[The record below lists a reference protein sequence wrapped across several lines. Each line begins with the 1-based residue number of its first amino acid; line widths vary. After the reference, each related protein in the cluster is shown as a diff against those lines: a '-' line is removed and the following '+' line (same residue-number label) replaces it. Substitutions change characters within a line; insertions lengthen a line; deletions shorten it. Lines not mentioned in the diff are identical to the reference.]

1 MKKVK
6 EVVTK
11 RRNTP
16 VKYRSQS
23 CYTNKVEAIK
33 KWYMDIMMYREE
45 NPVAINPN
53 TKKPAIR
60 KELKPLEF
68 YTDKVKKVYG
78 K

>member
-1 MKKVK
+1 
-6 EVVTK
+6 
-11 RRNTP
+11 
-16 VKYRSQS
+16 
-23 CYTNKVEAIK
+23 
-33 KWYMDIMMYREE
+33 MDIMMYREE